1 MAFSS
6 PPGYAMGPSSGH
18 VRVSHK
24 RAPNYLERVG
34 GSACGSLVGLG
45 LIAVACFLLF
55 LNEVWLGKGFTYIP
69 LSVIKTH
76 YNFGISIIS
85 HLPLSIKCSIEV
97 YFIFALKKK
106 KN

>member
-45 LIAVACFLLF
+45 LIAVACLLLF

-69 LSVIKTH
+69 LSVIKRLITILASALFH
-76 YNFGISIIS
+76 IS
-85 HLPLSIKCSIEV
+85 LSLSNVVLKCIL
-97 YFIFALKKK
+97 F
-106 KN
+106 